1 MDWAIALNG
10 RCLEFYERE
19 HIYLVDGVIVPSV
32 TEVVE
37 NGFGNKYSA
46 VDPAVL
52 KRAADRGTRI
62 HEAIERYCKTGEE
75 EPISEVHNF
84 KFLQKKYGF
93 EVVGNELPVIIY
105 FDGLTIAGRLDMV
118 IRMNGELGGVDI
130 KSTYAFDKER
140 TALQL
145 NLYRIGYRQCYGEE
159 WKFIKGL
166 HLRDDAR
173 KLIDLP
179 VNLDYTEEFL
189 REYKERMYE

>member
-1 MDWAIALNG
+1 MDWMIALKG
-10 RCLEFYERE
+10 RCLEFYEHG

-32 TEVVE
+32 TEVVDALCLR
-37 NGFGNKYSA
+37 KYDA

-52 KRAADRGTRI
+52 KRAADRGTRV

-84 KFLQKKYGF
+84 KFLQKKHGF
-93 EVVGNELPVIIY
+93 EVVGNELPVIID
-105 FDGLTIAGRLDMV
+105 FEGVTIAGRLDMV
-118 IRMNGELGGVDI
+118 VRMNGELGGVDI

-145 NLYRIGYRQCYGEE
+145 NLYRLGYRQCYDED

-166 HLRDDAR
+166 HLREDTR

-179 VNLDYTEEFL
+179 INTDYTEEYL
-189 REYKERMYE
+189 RRYKESLYE